1 MASQP
6 IVPSLQSASHRY
18 SRRSA
23 LQIGFC
29 TALGLS
35 ASDLLR
41 ADEKRAAQGNS
52 ANGAEGKSAPAKSVI
67 HIQLP
72 GGFAAQ
78 ESWDPKPEASVEYRG
93 AFGVVKTNTG
103 DLFSDRFPRT
113 AQIAD
118 KITVLRSCYTSIPD
132 HAQAIYHLNTGYLP
146 TTVIDY
152 PQMGAVVSHR
162 LGPRAG
168 LPPYIAIPEVSP
180 ESGNTGYLSGK
191 YGAFSLGG
199 SPDRAGKF
207 QVQDMVLPGTL
218 TDANFRRR
226 QSMRSIV
233 EKQLRAYEG
242 DLVTLDAM
250 DDFYKQ
256 AYTLV
261 SSPEARAAFTLDTES
276 AETKK
281 LYGVGEFVGPFASLV
296 GGKLL
301 LARRLV
307 EAGVRFL
314 SVNNGANWDDHI
326 GIQKSFVDKA
336 PELDQAIAGLITDLD
351 QRGLLK
357 TTLVMITTEFGR
369 TPKINKDGGRDHWAR
384 SYSMILAGAGIT
396 RGQVYGASDATASEP
411 AQNPLPLEDF
421 LYTVYNQIGIDA
433 DDELLAFG
441 TRPIEIIK
449 GGKLAKGLLR

>member
-1 MASQP
+1 M
-6 IVPSLQSASHRY
+6 
-18 SRRSA
+18 
-23 LQIGFC
+23 QIGFC

-35 ASDLLR
+35 ARDLLR
-41 ADEKRAAQGNS
+41 AEVKQAAQGRS
-52 ANGAEGKSAPAKSVI
+52 ENGAGTKPAAAKSVI
-67 HIQLP
+67 HLQLP

-93 AFGVVKTNTG
+93 SFGVVKTNTG
-103 DLFSDRFPRT
+103 DLFCDRFPRT
-113 AQIAD
+113 ASVAD
-118 KITVLRSCYTSIPD
+118 KITVLRSCHCSIPD
-132 HAQAIYHLNTGYLP
+132 HSQAIYHLNTGYLP

-152 PQMGAVVSHR
+152 PQMGAVISQR
-162 LGPRAG
+162 LGPRTG
-168 LPPYIAIPEVSP
+168 LPPYVAIPEVSP
-180 ESGNTGYLSGK
+180 ESGGTGYLSGK
-191 YGAFSLGG
+191 YGAFGLGG

-226 QSMRSIV
+226 QSMREIV
-233 EKQLRAYEG
+233 ERQLRASEG

-256 AYTLV
+256 AYTLI
-261 SSPEARAAFTLDTES
+261 SSPEARAAFSLDEES

-296 GGKLL
+296 GGKVL

-307 EAGVRFL
+307 EAGVRFI

-326 GIQKSFVDKA
+326 GIRKSFEDRA
-336 PELDQAIAGLITDLD
+336 PELDQAVAGLITDLD
-351 QRGLLK
+351 ERGLLD

-421 LYTVYNQIGIDA
+421 LYTVYHQIGIDA

-441 TRPIEIIK
+441 TRPIEIVK
-449 GGKLAKGLLR
+449 GGKLVKGLLR

>member
-1 MASQP
+1 MASRQ
-6 IVPSLQSASHRY
+6 VLPSFRY
-18 SRRSA
+18 NRRSA
-23 LQIGFC
+23 LEIGFC

-35 ASDLLR
+35 TGDLLR
-41 ADEKRAAQGNS
+41 ADQRRAES
-52 ANGAEGKSAPAKSVI
+52 PSGAKSAPAKSVI
-67 HIQLP
+67 HLQLP

-103 DLFSDRFPRT
+103 DLFCDRFPRT
-113 AQIAD
+113 AQVAD
-118 KITVLRSCYTSIPD
+118 KITVLRSCYCSIPD
-132 HAQAIYHLNTGYLP
+132 HAQALYHLNTGYLP

-152 PQMGAVVSHR
+152 PQMGAIVSHR
-162 LGPRAG
+162 FGPRDG
-168 LPPYIAIPEVSP
+168 MPPYVAIPEVSP
-180 ESGNTGYLSGK
+180 ETGGTGYLSGK
-191 YGAFSLGG
+191 FGAFSLGG

-226 QSMRSIV
+226 QSMRGIV
-233 EKQLRAYEG
+233 ERQLRAYEG

-256 AYTLV
+256 AYTLIA
-261 SSPEARAAFTLDTES
+261 SPEARAAFSLDTES
-276 AETKK
+276 GETKK
-281 LYGVGEFVGPFASLV
+281 LYGVGEYVGPTASLV

-326 GIQKSFVDKA
+326 GIKKSFEDRA
-336 PELDQAIAGLITDLD
+336 PELDTAIAGLITDLD
-351 QRGLLK
+351 RRGLLES
-357 TTLVMITTEFGR
+357 TLVMITTEFGR

-411 AQNPLPLEDF
+411 AQNPLPLADF
-421 LYTVYNQIGIDA
+421 LYTAYNQLGIDA

-441 TRPIEIIK
+441 TRPIEIVN
-449 GGKLAKGLLR
+449 GGKLARGLLR